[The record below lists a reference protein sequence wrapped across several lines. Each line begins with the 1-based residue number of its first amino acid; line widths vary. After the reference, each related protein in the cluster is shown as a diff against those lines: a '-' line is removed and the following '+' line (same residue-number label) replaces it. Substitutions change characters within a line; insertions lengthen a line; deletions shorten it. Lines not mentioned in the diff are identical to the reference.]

1 MFDYVF
7 LLQILKLYTMK
18 KKRKLFCFV
27 FCLFAFL
34 CVRAQEFMV
43 TGKVVDNEGLE
54 AIGANVT
61 IKGSKGVGTITGIDG
76 SFKLAVQSPD
86 RAVLVFSYIGMKT
99 QEIPVKGRKQ
109 IDVVMMPD
117 NQVLD
122 EVVVI
127 GYGTSKRSDL
137 TGSVVS
143 VKSEELMQTPTS
155 DVSQALAGR
164 VAGVQ
169 VMQSEGEPGSSIS
182 IRVRGGISITQSNEP
197 LYVID
202 GFPSE
207 DGMNSLDPAEIETID
222 ILKDASS
229 TAIYGARGA
238 NGVVVITTKKGAKDG
253 GKMQLNFD
261 SYIGIKRIAK
271 QLPVLS
277 TREFVLLDYER
288 NLAFDGEAGVT
299 SFQNRYGSFREI
311 DENYADRKGV
321 DWQDETLGRITTS
334 QNYRVNLTGGGKELK
349 YNFSYSYFK
358 DLGAMVYS
366 GSDKHNVSLSVSHNA
381 NKRFQANARFN
392 YTQAKVYGM
401 GTSENT
407 TRFNKMEHI
416 IQYRPTVGI
425 YGSDSDLLIGEDPL
439 LEDDADNPMQSP
451 LVSASEETK
460 KKLQRV
466 LQASGGFTFN
476 FSKHLSFRNTIGYRY
491 QNIRQDTFYGDN
503 SITGKRSSINGTIQY
518 NESGSFQTSN
528 VLTYDNK
535 GKKHKFTVMAGQ
547 EWVANWSQYIRAS
560 ANNFPNDDIGLDD
573 MSLGIPT
580 AIQSGVNFDDRLLSF
595 FGRANYNYKD
605 KYLLTATVRADGS
618 SKFSDNNKWGFF
630 PSVSAAWRLGEEPFI
645 KELNVFSDLKLRV
658 GYGLAGNNRVAS
670 YKSLDILG
678 WAGYPTGDT
687 MSPGYAP
694 SAIASKN
701 LKWESNATMNIG
713 VDMGFMEQ
721 RIIVSPEFYV
731 NKSSNLLLDS
741 RVPSSSGFTT
751 MLRNIGKTR
760 NVGVDLTVS
769 TTNIQ
774 KKNFTWTTN
783 FNISHNRNKIE
794 ALSGES
800 YFLEEA
806 SFGYSQKT
814 HKIEVGKTIGQF
826 YGYRTVG
833 LYQVEDFNYDAAT
846 GKYTLK
852 EEVPAVA
859 DRSSVQPGMW
869 KFADTTPDGVIDES
883 DKTVIGNAIPDFY
896 GGINNTFKYKGW
908 DMSVFFSFS
917 YGAEVLNATKLTNSK
932 AGKKNYNVLDLVNSG
947 KRWMTIDAN
956 GNTVT
961 APEQLAALNAGK
973 TVASIY
979 DMEDGDK
986 YIHSWAVED
995 ASYLRL
1001 SNVSIGYSFP
1011 KKMLQ
1016 KINLQKLRFYFTGN
1030 NLFVWTPYTGFDPEV
1045 STMGNSL
1052 TPGVDFGAYPRSRSF
1067 VFGLNIT
1074 L

>member
-1 MFDYVF
+1 
-7 LLQILKLYTMK
+7 MK
-18 KKRKLFCFV
+18 NIQRTFCIV
-27 FCLFAFL
+27 FCLFMVL
-34 CVRAQEFMV
+34 YVRAQEFIV
-43 TGKVVDNEGLE
+43 TGKVIDNEGLE

-61 IKGSKGVGTITGIDG
+61 VKGSKGIGTITGLDG
-76 SFKLAVQSPD
+76 SFKLAVKSPD
-86 RAVLVFSYIGMKT
+86 KAILVFSYIGMKT
-99 QEIPVKGRKQ
+99 QEIPVKGKKR
-109 IDVVMMPD
+109 IDVVMQPD

-164 VAGVQ
+164 VAGVS
-169 VMQSEGEPGSSIS
+169 VMQSEGEPGASIS

-253 GKMQLNFD
+253 GKIQLSFD
-261 SYIGIKRIAK
+261 SYIGIKRIAR

-277 TREFVLLDYER
+277 TKEFVLLDYER
-288 NLAFDGEAGVT
+288 SLAFKGESGVT
-299 SFQNRYGSFREI
+299 SFQQRYGSFREL
-311 DENYADRKGV
+311 DENYANREGI
-321 DWQDETLGRITTS
+321 DWQDEALGRVTTS

-366 GSDKHNVSLSVSHNA
+366 GSDKHNVSLSVSHNP

-392 YTQAKVYGM
+392 YAQTKIYGM
-401 GTSENT
+401 GTSENS

-425 YGSDSDLLIGEDPL
+425 YGEDSDLLIGEDPL
-439 LEDDADNPMQSP
+439 LEDDETNPMQSP
-451 LVSASEETK
+451 LVSAAEETK

-466 LQASGGFTFN
+466 LQVSGGFTFN
-476 FSKHLSFRNTIGYRY
+476 FNKHFSFRNTIGFRY
-491 QNIRQDTFYGDN
+491 QNIRQDTFFGDE

-518 NESGSFQTSN
+518 NESGNFQTSN

-547 EWVANWSQYIRAS
+547 EWVSNWSQYMRAR
-560 ANNFPNDDIGLDD
+560 ADNFPNDDIGLDD
-573 MSLGIPT
+573 MSLGVPRSIET
-580 AIQSGVNFDDRLLSF
+580 GVNFDDRLLSF

-645 KELNVFSDLKLRV
+645 KQMNLFSDLKLRM

-678 WAGYPTGDT
+678 WAGYPTGDI

-701 LKWESNATMNIG
+701 LKWESNATLNIG
-713 VDMGFMEQ
+713 LDMGFMEQ

-731 NKSSNLLLDS
+731 NKSSNLLLNS
-741 RVPSSSGFTT
+741 RVPASSGFTN

-760 NVGVDLTVS
+760 NIGMDLTVS

-774 KKNFTWTTN
+774 KKYFTWTTN

-794 ALSGES
+794 ALSGED

-806 SFGYSQKT
+806 SFGYDQKT
-814 HKIEVGKTIGQF
+814 HKIEVGKPIGQF
-826 YGYRTVG
+826 YGYRTIG
-833 LYQVEDFNYDAAT
+833 LYQVNDFDYDDST

-852 EEVPAVA
+852 EGIPAVV
-859 DRSSVQPGMW
+859 DRSSIQPGMW
-869 KFADTTPDGVIDES
+869 KFADVTPDGVIDES
-883 DKTVIGNAIPDFY
+883 DKTVIGNAMPDFY

-908 DMSVFFSFS
+908 DMSVFFTFS
-917 YGAEVLNATKLTNSK
+917 YGAEVLNATKLTNTK
-932 AGKKNYNVLDLVNSG
+932 AGKPNYNVLDVVNSS
-947 KRWMTIDAN
+947 KRWMTIDAE
-956 GNTVT
+956 GKIITE
-961 APEQLAALNAGK
+961 PEQLAVLNAGK
-973 TVASIY
+973 SVASIY

-986 YIHSWAVED
+986 YIHSWAIED
-995 ASYLRL
+995 VSYLRL

-1011 KKMLQ
+1011 SKKM
-1016 KINLQKLRFYFTGN
+1016 KRIGLQKLRFYFTGS

-1045 STMGNSL
+1045 STKGNSL
-1052 TPGVDFGAYPRSRSF
+1052 TPGVDFGAYPRNRSF
-1067 VFGLNIT
+1067 IFGLNIT